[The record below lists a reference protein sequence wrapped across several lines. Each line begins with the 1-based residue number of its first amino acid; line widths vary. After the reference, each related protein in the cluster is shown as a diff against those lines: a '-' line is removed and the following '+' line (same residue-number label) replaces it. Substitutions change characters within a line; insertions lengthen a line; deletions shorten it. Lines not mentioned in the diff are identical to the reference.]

1 MGGRLSGETNLRKLL
16 GSMRP
21 NLRTGGVRLRRPC
34 RTTSRPTSTHRWCF
48 ARARALTLIVSEEAA
63 RKAGLAAI
71 FPCRRVTL
79 DIHSSLDAV
88 GFMAAI
94 TTRLAASGIG
104 VNPVSAYFHDHLFV
118 PAERADEAV
127 AILEQLAAE
136 ARG

>member
-1 MGGRLSGETNLRKLL
+1 MSGETDLQKLL
-16 GSMRP
+16 GAMQP
-21 NLRTGGVRLRRPC
+21 DLAPEVFVFVTVPHGVAADIEAQMMFRESEGL
-34 RTTSRPTSTHRWCF
+34 
-48 ARARALTLIVSEEAA
+48 ALIVTEEAA

-71 FPCRRVTL
+71 FPCRKVTL

-94 TTRLAASGIG
+94 TTRLAERGIG

-118 PAERADEAV
+118 PAERAEEAV

-136 ARG
+136 ARA